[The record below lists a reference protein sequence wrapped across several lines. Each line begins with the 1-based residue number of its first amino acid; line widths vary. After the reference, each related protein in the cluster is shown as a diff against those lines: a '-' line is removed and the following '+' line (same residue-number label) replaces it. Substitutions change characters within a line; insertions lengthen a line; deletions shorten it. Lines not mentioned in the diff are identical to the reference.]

1 MSAFDVFLQFD
12 NNNRRQSFLV
22 TINDDNLLESI
33 ENFNLELRFDPS
45 VSQPPSGVQLS
56 PNVSTVYIED
66 NDGNYNFDCSYC
78 FTLAKKDAAVLPG
91 SDLPAKIKF

>member
-33 ENFNLELRFDPS
+33 ENFNLELRFDPF
-45 VSQPPSGVQLS
+45 VTQPLGIILS
-56 PNVSTVYIED
+56 PNVSTVYIKD
-66 NDGNYNFDCSYC
+66 DDGNYVHILTVTVASWC
-78 FTLAKKDAAVLPG
+78 
-91 SDLPAKIKF
+91 